1 MNWNHKK
8 LNQNNCNAIIFDP
21 ITENIGSVIIEL
33 LFIQLQK
40 VTSAEKK
47 LNSILRENGVK
58 AVKTKTQL
66 LRKRKHRLRLF

>member
-1 MNWNHKK
+1 M
-8 LNQNNCNAIIFDP
+8 NQNNCNTIIFDP
-21 ITENIGSVIIEL
+21 ITENIGSVIIEF

-58 AVKTKTQL
+58 AVKTKTQI